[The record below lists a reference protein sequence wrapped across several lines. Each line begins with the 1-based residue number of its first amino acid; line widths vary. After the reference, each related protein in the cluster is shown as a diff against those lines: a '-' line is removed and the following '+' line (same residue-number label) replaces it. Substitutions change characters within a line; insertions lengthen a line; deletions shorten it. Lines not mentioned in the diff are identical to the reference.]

1 MHGTRHARHGRGRG
15 AGVLAAL
22 TIALAAL
29 VPVVA
34 PASAPSAL
42 AAPADDCATPTR
54 TVAGGGWTPLSVSPG
69 EVVRVTGRITAGVER
84 LPAGG
89 TLCVAAGAV
98 LAPAYLNSAAGV
110 LRVDPGGTAQ
120 LPWVSVSPGF
130 LLDNAG
136 TTSFQGLNVN
146 GAVTLANAAGAS
158 LTVTSSFVPSAGT
171 IVNDGTLDL
180 PGGLIL
186 NPAATLTST
195 GRLTVGG
202 SATIDGT
209 FVNTGRARVDQSLL
223 LNGSASLT
231 NGCVL
236 EVGGAFTHSGGPASS
251 TGLVVVGGTFST
263 NGTWRQSSTAALSA
277 AALLDDGAVT
287 GFGRYVFTGST
298 TVQGRFTGDSA
309 TAPIAVDVP
318 GAGFD
323 VATGTVANVEFT
335 DLALPAPADYPAPD
349 CAGATPVASADA
361 RVGITGPAVAQAGS
375 TISYPIT
382 VTNDGPSPAAGVRVV
397 QTLPTAPGGELADVT
412 ADQGGVV
419 AGGTVTWDLG
429 TLAPGASRTLTV
441 TGTVPPSGFLS
452 TTVRVSTTTPDPDP
466 SDDVAGTSTEID
478 VPVVQP
484 APTAGDVR
492 YEGVGGV
499 PVLGALAGAPGAEG
513 LQVRFA
519 VTSPAQSGAVALTPD
534 GLFAYLTPED
544 FAGTDTF
551 TYEVCDNQVP
561 ERCTGGGTAT
571 VVLHPRAVPDE
582 TTTAQGQPVTV
593 TVTDNDSGG
602 TRLAALATP
611 PSSGTV
617 SVDPATG
624 SATYTPDAGFVG
636 DDTFVYRACAV
647 ADPTDCVTAPVVV
660 HVLAVNRPPQ
670 AFLASLVTVVD
681 TPVAG
686 PVEVTD
692 PDGDPTTVAAVFP
705 PVLGTSAPDPAGT
718 RYVPPAGLAGTDAYA
733 YVACDDGEPQLCS
746 TGLVGVRVDPVAG
759 DDTATTTAGTAVDLD
774 VLANDRGTVLPPEV
788 RTPPAHGAVTAA
800 GGILTYTPAA
810 GFTGTDTFTYRVC
823 AVDESD
829 ACAEA
834 TAVVTV
840 TAAGGPPTGTPGPG
854 SPVVVDPGPAGPG
867 SAEPGGRTAADGRP
881 LATTGADAVPTAVL
895 GVLLLVAGAAVTA
908 VASRRRAR

>member
-1 MHGTRHARHGRGRG
+1 
-15 AGVLAAL
+15 VLAAL
-22 TIALAAL
+22 TIALAAV

-34 PASAPSAL
+34 TGPVPSAL
-42 AAPADDCATPTR
+42 AAPADDCAAPTR
-54 TVAGGGWTPLSVSPG
+54 TVAGGGWTPVSVGPG
-69 EVVRVTGRITAGVER
+69 EVVRVTGRFTAGVER

-89 TLCVAAGAV
+89 TLCVAAGSV
-98 LAPAYLNSAAGV
+98 LAPAYLNAAAGV

-130 LLDNAG
+130 VLDNAG

-146 GAVTLANAAGAS
+146 GPVTLGNAAGAS

-171 IVNDGTLDL
+171 IVNDGTLAL

-209 FVNTGRARVDQSLL
+209 FVNTGRARVEQSLL

-236 EVGGAFTHSGGPASS
+236 EVGGGLDHSGGPASS

-323 VATGTVANVEFT
+323 VATGTVANVQFT

-349 CAGATPVASADA
+349 CAGATAVASADV
-361 RVGITGPAVAQAGS
+361 RVGITGPAAAQPGS
-375 TISYPIT
+375 TISYPVT

-397 QTLPTAPGGELADVT
+397 QTLPAAPRGELADVT

-441 TGTVPPSGFLS
+441 AGTVPPSGFLS

-466 SDDVAGTSTEID
+466 GNDDATTTTEISE
-478 VPVVQP
+478 PVVQP

-492 YEGVGGV
+492 YEGEGGV
-499 PVLGALAGAPGAEG
+499 PVLGALTGAPGAPG

-519 VTSPAQSGAVALTPD
+519 VTSPAQAGAVALTPD

-544 FAGTDTF
+544 FAGTDSF

-571 VVLHPRAVPDE
+571 VVLHPRAAPDE
-582 TTTAQGQPVTV
+582 TSTGRDQPVAVPVV
-593 TVTDNDSGG
+593 TNDSGG

-611 PSSGTV
+611 PSNGTV
-617 SVDPATG
+617 SIDPATG
-624 SATYTPDAGFVG
+624 VATYTPGPGFVG
-636 DDTFVYRACAV
+636 DDTFEYRACAV
-647 ADPTDCVTAPVVV
+647 GDPTDCVTAPVLV
-660 HVLAVNRPPQ
+660 HVLAVNRAPQ
-670 AFLASLVTVVD
+670 AFLASLATTVG

-692 PDGDPTTVAAVFP
+692 PDGDPTTVTTVFA

-718 RYVPPAGLAGTDAYA
+718 RYTPPAGFAGTDLYA
-733 YVACDDGEPQLCS
+733 YVACDDGEPALCS

-759 DDTATTTAGTAVDLD
+759 DDTATTTPGTAVDVD
-774 VLANDRGTVLPPEV
+774 VLANDLGTVLPPEV
-788 RTPPAHGAVTAA
+788 RTAPAHGTATLA
-800 GGILTYTPAA
+800 GRALTYTPAA
-810 GFTGTDTFTYRVC
+810 GFTGTDTFTYRLC
-823 AVDESD
+823 AVDGSD

-834 TAVVTV
+834 TVAVTV
-840 TAAGGPPTGTPGPG
+840 AAVGGPPTGTPGPG
-854 SPVVVDPGPAGPG
+854 APVVVDPGPAGAGSGDPG
-867 SAEPGGRTAADGRP
+867 TPTATGGRP
-881 LATTGADAVPTAVL
+881 LATTGADAARTAVL
-895 GVLLLVAGAAVTA
+895 GGLLLVAGAAVTA
-908 VASRRRAR
+908 ATSRRRARS